1 MNNYHWGRDEGG
13 GCNPTPFAYDQKF
26 YGFIFKVE
34 IFFITEVWTNGKM
47 DITSSKLSCLKKGC
61 KNTQIDL

>member
-13 GCNPTPFAYDQKF
+13 GANPTPFAYDQKF

-34 IFFITEVWTNGKM
+34 IFFITEVWIGQMEKW
-47 DITSSKLSCLKKGC
+47 I
-61 KNTQIDL
+61 